1 MNDRIK
7 EIIPDPPED
16 YQAYLYIW
24 RIWIEEKRLWKYY
37 VGRKHDKYHL
47 TRYWHSSKTNDVFKD
62 DLARREKIEY
72 EILQYGDHI
81 SMAIAEIKML
91 VEADNGK
98 GAADSELYYN
108 RSNGDGGGLYAK
120 GLNSHVHLDGLYVL
134 TQELLDNHKDIEVGE
149 TKNGIQK
156 VFVSKKELKD
166 FLDLIQF
173 LQTRNER
180 FDTDHVDN
188 LKENMNEDPN
198 PDEWEPII
206 ILQDAKIENNK
217 VVPCK
222 GSQVI
227 IGGNH
232 RTRAN
237 VGADEGIGLN
247 AFVIPYSMWKVLKG
261 VDFRTFSN
269 RFNPVPKDQ
278 SKGQDPDSA
287 AQWIYDFCYQK
298 KITKKSEDGVK
309 DIPDYLHVL
318 VANELKLL
326 NIKGR
331 KLNTTHTKVQQLI
344 ENAKLRLSEDNL
356 IDFSNDGLAND
367 PALKKTYDK
376 RVKIALQ
383 EYDWVYKV
391 SAEMFG
397 LKKII
402 EPIRKSKYKTK
413 GFVYVQFKT
422 LDQYNGS
429 GYKKLKAQWEK
440 DTENLFKDDFDI
452 TIKELPITLT
462 QAKLEGWIDE
472 SE

>member
-24 RIWIEEKRLWKYY
+24 RIWIEEKSLWKYY

-134 TQELLDNHKDIEVGE
+134 TQELLDNHKDIEVGK

-217 VVPCK
+217 VVHCK

-287 AQWIYDFCYQK
+287 AQWIYDFCYEK

-331 KLNTTHTKVQQLI
+331 KL
-344 ENAKLRLSEDNL
+344 
-356 IDFSNDGLAND
+356 
-367 PALKKTYDK
+367 
-376 RVKIALQ
+376 KIALQ

-440 DTENLFKDDFDI
+440 DTEKLFKDDFDI

>member
-1 MNDRIK
+1 MDIC
-7 EIIPDPPED
+7 
-16 YQAYLYIW
+16 
-24 RIWIEEKRLWKYY
+24 
-37 VGRKHDKYHL
+37 
-47 TRYWHSSKTNDVFKD
+47 
-62 DLARREKIEY
+62 Y
-72 EILQYGDHI
+72 E
-81 SMAIAEIKML
+81 
-91 VEADNGK
+91 
-98 GAADSELYYN
+98 
-108 RSNGDGGGLYAK
+108 
-120 GLNSHVHLDGLYVL
+120 
-134 TQELLDNHKDIEVGE
+134 
-149 TKNGIQK
+149 
-156 VFVSKKELKD
+156 
-166 FLDLIQF
+166 
-173 LQTRNER
+173 
-180 FDTDHVDN
+180 
-188 LKENMNEDPN
+188 
-198 PDEWEPII
+198 
-206 ILQDAKIENNK
+206 
-217 VVPCK
+217 
-222 GSQVI
+222 
-227 IGGNH
+227 
-232 RTRAN
+232 
-237 VGADEGIGLN
+237 
-247 AFVIPYSMWKVLKG
+247 
-261 VDFRTFSN
+261 
-269 RFNPVPKDQ
+269 
-278 SKGQDPDSA
+278 
-287 AQWIYDFCYQK
+287 K

-344 ENAKLRLSEDNL
+344 ENAKLRLSSDNL

-440 DTENLFKDDFDI
+440 DTEKLFKDDFDI